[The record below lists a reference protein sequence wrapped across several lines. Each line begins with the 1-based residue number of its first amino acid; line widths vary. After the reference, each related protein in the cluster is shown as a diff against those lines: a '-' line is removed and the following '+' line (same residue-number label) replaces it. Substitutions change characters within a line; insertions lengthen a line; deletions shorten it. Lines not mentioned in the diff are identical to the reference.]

1 MFVSLPKP
9 CLFPTATDISYV
21 VCGLS
26 FSNLNF
32 LPALSVVIFWIKEFS
47 FLNVIVNLVRGPSPV
62 FTGSVQDISALLDLM
77 LVTVRF
83 VGASGSRAKRK

>member
-1 MFVSLPKP
+1 MPY
-9 CLFPTATDISYV
+9 LFPTATDISYV

-32 LPALSVVIFWIKEFS
+32 LSVLSVVILWLKEFS
-47 FLNVIVNLVRGPSPV
+47 FWNVIVNLVRGPSPV
-62 FTGSVQDISALLDLM
+62 FTGCIQDISALLDLV

-83 VGASGSRAKRK
+83 VGASGSRAKIK

>member
-1 MFVSLPKP
+1 MPY
-9 CLFPTATDISYV
+9 LFPAATDISYA

-32 LPALSVVIFWIKEFS
+32 LSVLSMVVLWIKEFS
-47 FLNVIVNLVRGPSPV
+47 FWNVIVNFVRGPSPV
-62 FTGSVQDISALLDLM
+62 FTGSIQDISALLDLV